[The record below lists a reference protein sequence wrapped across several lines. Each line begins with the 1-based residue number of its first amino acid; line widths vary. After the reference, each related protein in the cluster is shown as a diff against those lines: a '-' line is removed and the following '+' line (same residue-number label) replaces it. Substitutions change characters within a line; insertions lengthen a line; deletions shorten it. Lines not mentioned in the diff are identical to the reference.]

1 MSVCQFP
8 VPKESQRE
16 EPKNHLIFP
25 ELNSCAFRDMQ
36 SAEKEEVKE
45 RSHVSDERNRR
56 SVMTNK
62 LSNRNWSRLI
72 RRAKERFNKDIQP
85 IGSASARFY
94 CRRRQI

>member
-16 EPKNHLIFP
+16 EPKKENHLIFP

-45 RSHVSDERNRR
+45 RSHVSDGRNRR

-62 LSNRNWSRLI
+62 LSNRNWSLI
-72 RRAKERFNKDIQP
+72 RRAAKERFNKDIQP
-85 IGSASARFY
+85 SARFY
-94 CRRRQI
+94 CRRRKI